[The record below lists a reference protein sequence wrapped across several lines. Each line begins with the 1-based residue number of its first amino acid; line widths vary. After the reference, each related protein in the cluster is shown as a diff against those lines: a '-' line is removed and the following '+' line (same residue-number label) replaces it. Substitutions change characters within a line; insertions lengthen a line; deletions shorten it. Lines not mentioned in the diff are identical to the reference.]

1 MVKSDVTVILPNMAA
16 LIQQEI
22 NKTLIPQ
29 TLQKTFNK
37 AQFKSDETSLE
48 RRLFQHFNVDLPND
62 NDLPIARLRHE
73 EQYVLCADP
82 CYLHADLDRLL
93 LFTDSLDITED
104 EADQLIAAIQ
114 PLLTDF
120 GAKLLKHKTDQW
132 SIIIEPEAMPDL
144 TFNAL
149 SDVSGKAVHDYL
161 PKGDELTRLAWLRL
175 WNEIQML
182 LFDLPLNEQRQ
193 QQGKFP
199 INSLW
204 FWGKGELQ
212 VQTNVWQKTVGNNDL
227 LQNLSQHSKTK
238 HSSKIEEIE
247 VSTLSDKQLIVFDPL
262 ELEGDWLS
270 ELNNIDQFLNKLW
283 SALRWNKIAK
293 LTLEIP
299 NHGIYQ
305 LTPFDCWKPW

>member
-1 MVKSDVTVILPNMAA
+1 MAKSEITIILPNMAG

-29 TLQKTFNK
+29 TLKKIFNK
-37 AQFKSDETSLE
+37 AHFQSDEISLE
-48 RRLFQHFNVDLPND
+48 RSLFQHFNVDLPND

-73 EQYVLCADP
+73 EQHVLCADP

-93 LFTDSLDITED
+93 IFSDSLDITED

-120 GAKLLKHKTDQW
+120 GARLLKYKTDQW
-132 SIIIEPEAMPDL
+132 SVILEPEAMPDL
-144 TFNAL
+144 NFTAL

-161 PKGDELTRLAWLRL
+161 PKGDEQTRLAWLRL

-212 VQTNVWQKTVGNNDL
+212 VQTNVWQKTLGNNDL
-227 LQNLSQHSKTK
+227 LQSLSQHTK
-238 HSSKIEEIE
+238 ISHSSKIEDIDISSLPE
-247 VSTLSDKQLIVFDPL
+247 KQLIVFNPL

-283 SALRWNKIAK
+283 SLLKWNKIAK
-293 LTLEIP
+293 LSVEIP
-299 NHGIYQ
+299 NHGVYQ
-305 LTPFDCWKPW
+305 LTPFNCWKPW

>member
-1 MVKSDVTVILPNMAA
+1 MAKSEITIILPNMAG

-22 NKTLIPQ
+22 NKTLIPS
-29 TLQKTFNK
+29 TLQKIFNK
-37 AQFKSDETSLE
+37 AHFQADEISLE
-48 RRLFQHFNVDLPND
+48 RSLFQHFNVDLPNN

-73 EQYVLCADP
+73 EQHVLCADP

-93 LFTDSLDITED
+93 IFTDSLDITDD

-120 GAKLLKHKTDQW
+120 GARLLKHKTDQW
-132 SIIIEPEAMPDL
+132 SIILEPEAMPDL
-144 TFNAL
+144 NFTAL
-149 SDVSGKAVHDYL
+149 SDVSGKAVHGYL
-161 PKGDELTRLAWLRL
+161 PKGDEETRLAWLRL

-212 VQTNVWQKTVGNNDL
+212 AQATDWQKTLGNNDL
-227 LQNLSQHSKTK
+227 LQTLSQHSKIS
-238 HSSKIEEIE
+238 HSAKIDDIDI
-247 VSTLSDKQLIVFDPL
+247 SSLSDKELIVFNPL
-262 ELEGDWLS
+262 ELEADWLT
-270 ELNNIDQFLNKLW
+270 ELNNIDSFLNKLW
-283 SALRWNKIAK
+283 SLLRWNKIAK
-293 LTLEIP
+293 LNLEIP
-299 NHGIYQ
+299 KHGVYQ
-305 LTPFDCWKPW
+305 LTSFNCWKPW

>member
-1 MVKSDVTVILPNMAA
+1 MAKSEITVILPNMAS

-29 TLQKTFNK
+29 TLQKIFNK
-37 AQFKSDETSLE
+37 AHFQADETSLE
-48 RRLFQHFNVDLPND
+48 RSLFQHFNVDLPND
-62 NDLPIARLRHE
+62 NDLPIARLRHG
-73 EQYVLCADP
+73 EQHALCADP

-93 LFTDSLDITED
+93 LFTDSLDISED
-104 EADQLIAAIQ
+104 EADQLIAVIQ

-120 GAKLLKHKTDQW
+120 GAKLQKYKTDQW
-132 SIIIEPEAMPDL
+132 SIILEPEAMPNL
-144 TFNAL
+144 NFTAL
-149 SDVSGKAVHDYL
+149 ADVSGKAVDKHL
-161 PKGDELTRLAWLRL
+161 PSGDEQTRLAWLRL

-204 FWGKGELQ
+204 FWGKGALQ
-212 VQTNVWQKTVGNNDL
+212 LQINVWQKTVGNNDL
-227 LQNLSQHSKTK
+227 LQQLSKHSNIN
-238 HSSKIEEIE
+238 HSSKIEEIDI
-247 VSTLSDKQLIVFDPL
+247 TNLSGKQLIIFNPL

-270 ELNNIDQFLNKLW
+270 QLDNIDQFLNKLW
-283 SALRWNKIAK
+283 QKLKWNKLATV
-293 LTLEIP
+293 TLEIP
-299 NHGIYQ
+299 NYGVYQ

>member
-1 MVKSDVTVILPNMAA
+1 MAKSEITVILPNMAG

-22 NKTLIPQ
+22 NKTLIPE
-29 TLQKTFNK
+29 TLQKIFNK
-37 AQFKSDETSLE
+37 AHFKADATSFE
-48 RRLFQHFNVDLPND
+48 RRLFHHFNVDISNG

-104 EADQLIAAIQ
+104 EADQLIAAVQ

-120 GAKLLKHKTDQW
+120 GAKLQKYKTDQW
-132 SIIIEPEAMPDL
+132 SIILETDAMPNL
-144 TFNAL
+144 NFTAL
-149 SDVSGKAVHDYL
+149 ADVSGKAVDKHL
-161 PKGDELTRLAWLRL
+161 PSGDEQTRLEWLRL

-212 VQTNVWQKTVGNNDL
+212 VQTNVWQKTAGNNDL
-227 LQNLSQHSKTK
+227 LQNLSQHSKTN
-238 HSSKIEEIE
+238 HSSKIEDIDISSLPE
-247 VSTLSDKQLIVFDPL
+247 KQLIVFAPL

-283 SALRWNKIAK
+283 SLLRWNNVAK
-293 LTLEIP
+293 LNLEIP
-299 NHGIYQ
+299 NHGVYQ